1 MVACRIHLVLHVLSV
16 DCMVLVHSLLLVRRN
31 IQVRNMVEALNTL
44 VLQVP
49 VVEHNRIPL
58 VLVLQVALQIR

>member
-1 MVACRIHLVLHVLSV
+1 MLHVLSV

-31 IQVRNMVEALNTL
+31 IQVRNMLEALNTL